1 MSEPSNEIAA
11 PAAVGDPV
19 AESINWGDAPAAPSS
34 DPAPATQTVQEPAA
48 APPVVPAAPAA
59 EPNPDFTFS
68 TLENGEREL
77 RLATG
82 QVYKGKDDA
91 GILEQVTRA
100 QLEASRTITQLRSQQ
115 SPAPAP
121 VQPVAAAPEAIDPT
135 TMAIIDLIAP
145 GFGAKTGQELV
156 ENYRR
161 LQAGAVQ
168 GASVAQQM
176 EDNQSAIRFLTS
188 NPDFV
193 NTPTN
198 SQKLDAA
205 LVAMNLPFTA
215 ENAQWAHY
223 ALKGQGLYETPVAVT
238 DSSAVPRTATGQFAQ
253 RTNLMPMPPN
263 ASTPAPATPAPPDP
277 WSMSDAEFD
286 KAFRERMSA

>member
-11 PAAVGDPV
+11 PAAVGEPV
-19 AESINWGDAPAAPSS
+19 AESINWGDAPPAP
-34 DPAPATQTVQEPAA
+34 PAPAAEPAQTAQEPAA

-115 SPAPAP
+115 PPAP
-121 VQPVAAAPEAIDPT
+121 VQPVAELPKALDPT

-223 ALKGQGLYETPVAVT
+223 ALKGQGLYETPAVVAGR
-238 DSSAVPRTATGQFAQ
+238 DPATGQFMQ

-277 WSMSDAEFD
+277 WAMSDADFD